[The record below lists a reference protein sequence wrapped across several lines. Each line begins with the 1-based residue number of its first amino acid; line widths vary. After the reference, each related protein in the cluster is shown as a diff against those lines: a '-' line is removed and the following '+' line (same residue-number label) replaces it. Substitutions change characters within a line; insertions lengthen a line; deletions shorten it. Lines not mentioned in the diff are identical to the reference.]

1 MQRPIPP
8 PVPPALPPRL
18 EQAVRP
24 HHGGVDVGPVVV
36 VTTKRRAKR
45 RGGGGAAAAM
55 SLLLAVSAVA
65 GGFLAWPY
73 LQKPR
78 RGTKKASITATAPV
92 TVAMAVAPRGT
103 NSDGVAGEQR
113 AVSDRE
119 RGTRDAEQKVGQ
131 RKPKSA
137 DQQARIEQ
145 EQVAT
150 PAQVSTEQQEAG
162 NRGPAVAD
170 EVDRRISEAATAF
183 RGRDYESGTKA
194 LDQADAGDDAD
205 LATRVERWRLLL
217 DYARQLDGHVG
228 KAIAAANKGRE
239 YTIGDRAIVIIEIGP
254 DGYAYKESGV
264 IQRGPRANL
273 PRVVERAILKAW
285 YDGDP
290 RPANGIFVGVHHL
303 LDDDAD
309 LEKVR
314 AAWEQA
320 LVGEP
325 ATASIMPLLDDP
337 ALAAGL

>member
-1 MQRPIPP
+1 MQRPTPP
-8 PVPPALPPRL
+8 PVPPAPPPRL

-45 RGGGGAAAAM
+45 RSDGAAAAM

-78 RGTKKASITATAPV
+78 RSTKKASIKATAPV
-92 TVAMAVAPRGT
+92 TVAPRGT

-131 RKPKSA
+131 PKPKSA

-150 PAQVSTEQQEAG
+150 PAQVSTQQQETG
-162 NRGPAVAD
+162 TRGPALAD
-170 EVDRRISEAATAF
+170 DVDRRISEAATAF

-239 YTIGDRAIVIIEIGP
+239 YTIGDRTFVIIEIGP
-254 DGYAYKESGV
+254 DGYAYKDSGV
-264 IQRGPRANL
+264 IQRGPRASL